1 LNDRVTLKESIGKAI
16 SYGISPGTELRI
28 GAFAH
33 TGKLGMLLWEWKFA
47 GLSKGLEAENLL
59 TRRMAKRLRIR
70 HVGSQ
75 KQEYL
80 TLRLAC
86 RQVLYEWY
94 LPECP
99 TCSGVKEI
107 TGEHKRVVCE
117 TCKGLGLKHFHDYE
131 RSDAIGVQIPEYKKT
146 WDKRFR
152 EIRDMI
158 VGQDAET
165 GSIVREQL
173 KTLGNPDYIR

>member
-1 LNDRVTLKESIGKAI
+1 MDRITLKESIGKAI
-16 SYGISPGTELRI
+16 SYGISPGTMDRI

-33 TGKLGMLLWEWKFA
+33 AGKLGMLLWEWRY
-47 GLSKGLEAENLL
+47 GGQPRGVEAENLL
-59 TRRMAKRLRIR
+59 TRRMAKRLKIR
-70 HVGSQ
+70 HVGNQ
-75 KQEYL
+75 IPEYQ

-86 RQVLYEWY
+86 RQVLMEWY

-99 TCSGVKEI
+99 ACHGVKELQ
-107 TGEHKRVVCE
+107 GEHKRVVCHVCE
-117 TCKGLGLKHFHDYE
+117 GVGLKHFKDEE
-131 RSDAIGVQIPEYKKT
+131 RADKINVDLGQYRKI

-158 VGQDAET
+158 VGHDAET

-173 KTLGNPDYIR
+173 RAIT